1 MNRKELSKNR
11 NKSADASMSAGIN
24 TEACTSTG
32 IGAGVSRS
40 SSVNTGGDTSPR
52 PGAARGRSADKSP
65 AGADRLLG
73 AAGLLMGISILS
85 RLAGFVREQAIAA
98 QFGTS
103 LFTDAYVVAYT
114 IVNVVY
120 LILGG
125 ALATV
130 FIPVFISYLHSHEGK
145 AAGTTAGVLNDP
157 PADAVSPGTLL
168 ASERGENSGKQVAGS
183 CKGSAAAAGASPPAI
198 SSAHTSSSA
207 VSSPAACSSAAYP
220 PAAWPTAVAHR
231 SAWEL
236 ASTVINFTL
245 LAMGFLAVL
254 GIAASPWLVKLIAP
268 GFSSEA
274 ASLTS
279 RLTQIMFPIALL
291 AALSMLAGGILNSL
305 QHFAWPA
312 LSSVV
317 FSLTVAAAVF
327 TLGAIWGIEGL
338 AAGTVIA
345 TLLQVG
351 VQVPALK
358 RHGMRYFLRLRWNHP
373 GMREIGHLVG
383 PVLLGNT
390 VSQAYVAVERILAS
404 GLATGSIAALNFAS
418 KLMLLPFN
426 LFAMAINTAIF
437 PTLADHAASG
447 DREALGRTTALGIKL
462 VGILLIPAAAGMMA
476 LAEPLVRLAYE
487 RGAFNTLS
495 TRMTSTA
502 LYCYLLGLFALGA
515 FNVLHR
521 AFYALKDTRTPVAI
535 NILAVLA
542 NAGLGLLLVRPLQ
555 HAGLA
560 LAVALAANLNLV
572 FAYICLQRR
581 LPGLSPRTLFPPLGK
596 ILLAALFMGAAVW
609 VTQKGLGWLLGFRL
623 NGGMALSGS
632 LGPNGGIGASW
643 DGWLGANWDAI
654 ATNPETTAAAQLSL
668 WKQVLQV
675 GISTA
680 VGVIVYLLGIKKLN
694 ADAETVALIESWLKK
709 KLGGKTSRK
718 QETNI

>member
-1 MNRKELSKNR
+1 MGRKGLSKNR
-11 NKSADASMSAGIN
+11 NHSSGADSSAGAKA
-24 TEACTSTG
+24 EASPSPG
-32 IGAGVSRS
+32 IGASRDAGPGTSRS
-40 SSVNTGGDTSPR
+40 SSVNAGEETSPR
-52 PGAARGRSADKSP
+52 PGAAKGSSAQKSP
-65 AGADRLLG
+65 AAAERLLG
-73 AAGLLMGISILS
+73 AAGLLMAISILS

-130 FIPVFISYLHSHEGK
+130 FIPVFISYLHSQKNE
-145 AAGTTAGVLNDP
+145 TA
-157 PADAVSPGTLL
+157 
-168 ASERGENSGKQVAGS
+168 
-183 CKGSAAAAGASPPAI
+183 
-198 SSAHTSSSA
+198 
-207 VSSPAACSSAAYP
+207 
-220 PAAWPTAVAHR
+220 AVANR

-245 LAMGFLAVL
+245 LAMGILAL
-254 GIAASPWLVKLIAP
+254 AGIAASPWLVKLIAP
-268 GFSSEA
+268 GFSAEA

-345 TLLQVG
+345 TLLQAG

-358 RHGMRYFLRLRWNHP
+358 RHGMRYSLRLRWKHP
-373 GMREIGHLVG
+373 GMREIGQLIG

-404 GLATGSIAALNFAS
+404 GLAAGSIAALNFAS

-447 DREALGRTTALGIKL
+447 DREALGRTAALGIKL
-462 VGILLIPAAAGMMA
+462 VGLLLIPAAAGMMA

-487 RGAFNTLS
+487 RGAFNALS
-495 TRMTSTA
+495 TRMTSAA
-502 LYCYLLGLFALGA
+502 LSCYLLGLFAMGA

-535 NILAVLA
+535 SILAVLA
-542 NAGLGLLLVRPLQ
+542 NTALGIVLVRSLQ

-560 LAVALAANLNLV
+560 LAAALAANLNLV
-572 FAYICLQRR
+572 LAYICLQRR
-581 LPGLSPRTLFPPLGK
+581 LPGLSPRALFPPLGK

-609 VTQKGLGWLLGFRL
+609 VTQKGLGWLLGFKL
-623 NGGMALSGS
+623 NGGLALNRSP
-632 LGPNGGIGASW
+632 LPKGGITAVWNCQPAASW
-643 DGWLGANWDAI
+643 DAATTFIRETAANR
-654 ATNPETTAAAQLSL
+654 EAAAQLSL

-680 VGVIVYLLGIKKLN
+680 IGVIVYLLGIKKLN
-694 ADAETVALIESWLKK
+694 ADAETAALLESWLKK
-709 KLGGKTSRK
+709 KLGRRSNQK
-718 QETNI
+718 QETNYGK